1 MTKETPVKTEAVNL
15 CRRFPTLPARTLAR
29 MLHRDFPQLYPTI
42 ERGRDAVRKV
52 LGLVGQSNLRSSVP
66 DLVRPKRN
74 AGEWEGVPVGS
85 REIDWRTF
93 DVDGKARCLVLSDI
107 HIPFHDETSLVL
119 ALKQGKR
126 DKCDV
131 ILLNGDL
138 MDCYKLSR
146 WEVDPRKFPFHREV
160 SDTIAFLET
169 LRENFPKARIIWKLG
184 NHEERFM
191 NVMKKDHAVFLD
203 VPDFDLSRLVHADRL
218 GIEIVDDM
226 RPVKLGKL
234 SVLHGHE
241 YRFSISN
248 PVNPARGLF
257 MRAKVSVMCSH
268 FHQTSQHSESD
279 LDGKVVSAWSLGCLC
294 DLHPRYMPLNKWNI
308 GFAKVETDNE
318 GRFEVSNYRIV
329 DGRIYA

>member
-1 MTKETPVKTEAVNL
+1 MRGRMTKEPLVKNEAVNL

-29 MLHRDFPQLYPTI
+29 MLNRDHPQLFPTI
-42 ERGRDAVRKV
+42 ERARCTVRDVMGLRGPSNARKAVA
-52 LGLVGQSNLRSSVP
+52 
-66 DLVRPKRN
+66 DIVRPKRN

-93 DVDGKARCLVLSDI
+93 DVDGRAKCLVLSDI
-107 HIPFHDETSLVL
+107 HIPFHDENSLIL
-119 ALKQGKR
+119 ALKHGKKA
-126 DKCDV
+126 KCDT

-146 WEVDPRKFPFHREV
+146 WEVDPRKFPFQ
-160 SDTIAFLET
+160 
-169 LRENFPKARIIWKLG
+169 
-184 NHEERFM
+184 

-203 VPDFDLSRLVHADRL
+203 VPDFDLARLVHADKL

-308 GFAKVETDNE
+308 GFAQVETDAQ

>member
-1 MTKETPVKTEAVNL
+1 MTKEAPVKTEAVNL

-29 MLHRDFPQLYPTI
+29 MLNRDHPHLFTTV
-42 ERGRDAVRKV
+42 ERARTAVRNV
-52 LGLVGQSNLRSSVP
+52 MGLLGPSNQKRAVA

-107 HIPFHDETSLVL
+107 HIPFHDDKALIL

-131 ILLNGDL
+131 ILLNGDI
-138 MDCYKLSR
+138 MDCYKHGR
-146 WEVDPRKFPFHREV
+146 WENDPRYYPFKEEL
-160 SDTIAFLET
+160 SYTIAFFET

-184 NHEERFM
+184 NHEDRYM
-191 NVMKKDHAVFLD
+191 IAMKKDHAVFLD
-203 VPDFDLSRLVHADRL
+203 VPDFDLAKLTHADKL
-218 GIEIVDDM
+218 GIEMVDNM
-226 RPVKLGKL
+226 RPIRLGKL
-234 SVLHGHE
+234 FVLHGHE

-257 MRAKVSVMCSH
+257 MRAKVNVMCSH

-279 LDGKVVSAWSLGCLC
+279 LDGKVVSAFSIGALC
-294 DLHPRYMPLNKWNI
+294 DLHPRYAPLNKWNL
-308 GFAKVETDNE
+308 GYAKVETDSE
-318 GRFEVSNYRIV
+318 GKFEVNNYRIV

>member
-1 MTKETPVKTEAVNL
+1 MKTPLVKNEAVKL
-15 CRRFPTLPARTLAR
+15 CERFPSLPSRTLAR
-29 MLHRDFPQLYPTI
+29 MLNRDHPHLFPTV
-42 ERGRDAVRKV
+42 ERARGEVRRV
-52 LGLVGQSNLRSSVP
+52 FGLRGPSGMRSCVP
-66 DLVRPKRN
+66 SLVRPKRN
-74 AGEWEGVPVGS
+74 AGEWDGVPAGT

-107 HIPFHDETSLVL
+107 HIPFHDADTLKL
-119 ALKQGKR
+119 ALAHGKKS
-126 DKCDV
+126 KCDV

-191 NVMKKDHAVFLD
+191 NTMKKDHAVFLD
-203 VPDFDLSRLVHADRL
+203 IPEFDIAKLVHADKL

-226 RPVKLGKL
+226 RPVRLGKL
-234 SVLHGHE
+234 NVLHGHE

-279 LDGKVVSAWSLGCLC
+279 LEGKIVSAWSIGCLC
-294 DLHPRYMPLNKWNI
+294 DLHPRYMPLNKHNR
-308 GFAKVETDNE
+308 GFAKVETDAS
-318 GRFEVSNYRIV
+318 GKFEVANYRII
-329 DGRIYA
+329 DGRIFS

>member
-52 LGLVGQSNLRSSVP
+52 LGLVGQSNLRSSVAE
-66 DLVRPKRN
+66 LVRPKRN

-93 DVDGKARCLVLSDI
+93 DVDGKSKCLVLSDI

-203 VPDFDLSRLVHADRL
+203 VPDFDLGKLVHADKL

-241 YRFSISN
+241 YRFSIQN

-257 MRAKVSVMCSH
+257 MRAKVNVLCSH

-279 LDGKVVSAWSLGCLC
+279 LDGKVVSAFSIGALC
-294 DLHPRYMPLNKWNI
+294 DLHPRYCPLNKWNS
-308 GFAKVETDNE
+308 GFARVDLDNE

>member
-1 MTKETPVKTEAVNL
+1 MKKETPVKTEAVNL

-29 MLHRDFPQLYPTI
+29 MLHRDFPQLYTTI
-42 ERGRDAVRKV
+42 ERGRDAVRRV
-52 LGLVGQSNLRSSVP
+52 LGLRGTSEMHQSVAE
-66 DLVRPKRN
+66 LVRPKRN
-74 AGEWEGVPVGS
+74 AGEWDGVPVGT

-93 DVDGKARCLVLSDI
+93 DVDGKSKCLVLSDI
-107 HIPFHDETSLVL
+107 HIPFHDADSLIL

-203 VPDFDLSRLVHADRL
+203 IPEFDLGKLVHADKL

-241 YRFSISN
+241 YRFSIQN

-257 MRAKVSVMCSH
+257 MRAKVNVLCSH

-279 LDGKVVSAWSLGCLC
+279 LDGKVVSAFSIGALC
-294 DLHPRYMPLNKWNI
+294 DLHARYMPLNKWNL
-308 GFAKVETDNE
+308 GFARVNLDNE

>member
-1 MTKETPVKTEAVNL
+1 MEKIPLVKNEAVKL
-15 CRRFPTLPARTLAR
+15 CKRFPSLPARTLAR
-29 MLHRDFPQLYPTI
+29 MLNRDFPQLFPTV
-42 ERGRDAVRKV
+42 ERGRDAVRHA
-52 LGLVGQSNLRSSVP
+52 LGIHGKKKAYAGVESL
-66 DLVRPKRN
+66 KRDPRKS
-74 AGEWEGVPVGS
+74 GEWDGVPVGT

-107 HIPFHDETSLVL
+107 HIPFHDTDTLKL
-119 ALKQGKR
+119 ALAHGKKS
-126 DKCDV
+126 KCDV

-184 NHEERFM
+184 NHEERFQ

-203 VPDFDLSRLVHADRL
+203 IPEFDLGKLVHADKL

-279 LDGKVVSAWSLGCLC
+279 LDGKIVSAWSIGCLC
-294 DLHPRYMPLNKWNI
+294 DLHPRYMPLNKHNR
-308 GFAKVETDNE
+308 GFAQVETDAS
-318 GRFEVSNYRIV
+318 GKFEVANYRII
-329 DGRIYA
+329 DGRIFS